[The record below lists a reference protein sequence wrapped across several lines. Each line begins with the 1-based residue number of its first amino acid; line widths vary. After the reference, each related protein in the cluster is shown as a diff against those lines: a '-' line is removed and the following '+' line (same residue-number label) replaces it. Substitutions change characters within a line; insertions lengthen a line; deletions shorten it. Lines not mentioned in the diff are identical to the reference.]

1 LLIIRLLHGDSQTAI
16 ALAIGQYT
24 QQSGRKVE
32 SVIIDEG
39 FGSLDKNGRD
49 DMIQELNELQQRLK
63 RIILVSHQEEF
74 FSAFTNGYKVELV
87 DNASQVSLLESSF

>member
-1 LLIIRLLHGDSQTAI
+1 M
-16 ALAIGQYT
+16 AIGQYVG
-24 QQSGRKVE
+24 SNARNIE

-49 DMIQELNELQQRLK
+49 DMIEELNQLKQRLK

-74 FSAFTNGYKVELV
+74 FNEFTNGYKIELK
-87 DNASQVSLLESSF
+87 DKASQAGLLESSFS